1 MRPGTTRW
9 IFGAIA
15 AFVLVASPVIIYNIQ
30 LYRSFGHFYFQFSLF
45 FGQDV
50 AEWQSRPGQET
61 LGSYSNRIGHYLP
74 WLLEANSPYFLLLA
88 GFGLVGAAVA
98 ASRRRISRVKS
109 AQRAIN
115 SEQAAGGGRK
125 YPRLITGH
133 WFLLAVFSWLLPF
146 FVFVGPAYR
155 FLTIFTPWLALAAAY
170 ALVALRDR
178 LARSSCNLGR
188 ALIAT
193 VFLIELGYSV
203 NTLFLSAPWGAKPFA
218 YGNLHH
224 EAAAWGYNQ
233 LESFM
238 AGELKGKMP
247 EVAITF
253 DHPFAKEI
261 LNRAAKAGRTE
272 GLAPMPWGIVYDGG
286 INPSAELWIFLRRI
300 TYAGWPIVDD
310 EHWQSGG
317 QEFFKEIGV
326 KKMYAVNALE
336 GTLRGKGIT
345 PREIQNLRGEV
356 AFRVYEFE
364 LQ

>member
-1 MRPGTTRW
+1 
-9 IFGAIA
+9 
-15 AFVLVASPVIIYNIQ
+15 
-30 LYRSFGHFYFQFSLF
+30 
-45 FGQDV
+45 
-50 AEWQSRPGQET
+50 
-61 LGSYSNRIGHYLP
+61 
-74 WLLEANSPYFLLLA
+74 
-88 GFGLVGAAVA
+88 
-98 ASRRRISRVKS
+98 
-109 AQRAIN
+109 
-115 SEQAAGGGRK
+115 
-125 YPRLITGH
+125 
-133 WFLLAVFSWLLPF
+133 
-146 FVFVGPAYR
+146 
-155 FLTIFTPWLALAAAY
+155 
-170 ALVALRDR
+170 
-178 LARSSCNLGR
+178 
-188 ALIAT
+188 
-193 VFLIELGYSV
+193 
-203 NTLFLSAPWGAKPFA
+203 
-218 YGNLHH
+218 
-224 EAAAWGYNQ
+224 
-233 LESFM
+233 M

-272 GLAPMPWGIVYDGG
+272 GLEPVPWGIVYDGG

-336 GTLRGKGIT
+336 GTLRGNGIT